1 MTTIETPVLIVGG
14 GPAGLTTAA
23 ALARYGISHLLVNKY
38 EGTAHTPRA
47 HIVNQRTVEIMRHLG
62 FEDDL
67 LAVATPQEMMR
78 NNLWVT
84 SLAGREVARLEAWGT
99 EAHRFAEYCAAS
111 PSPMANCAQ
120 TVFEPMLRNAAES
133 IGANLRFG
141 HEFLGFEEA
150 GDFQLSH
157 IRVRATGEEY
167 TVKSRHL
174 IGADGARS
182 KVLELAGLTVEG
194 RAAMS
199 HAVNIWFRADLA
211 KYLAH
216 RPGVL
221 IWNVAPGPLPSMRLG
236 TMICHKPFTEFVLVR
251 GYRPDQDGIAA
262 WSIDDVRPMIE
273 AAVGA
278 PIPDLELLG
287 VAGWQVNA
295 LVAPRYSSGNVH
307 CMGDAVHRHPP
318 TNGLGLNMSVADA
331 FNLAWKIAMVEK
343 GLAGPGLLDTYS
355 SERQQAGAAGVAR
368 AMTSAIEGS
377 RFDSGLGYSP
387 GQSEADGWAELA
399 KLDAPGPEGD
409 ARREA
414 LAEQVRIANN
424 QFNAHG
430 VELGY
435 CYDDG
440 ALVHDGST
448 YSENPRDPVL
458 HYHPTTRPG
467 ARLPH
472 ARIERDGVAMSTLDL
487 NDGFAFVLITGR
499 DGHTWSGAADAAAR
513 ALNVPIIVN
522 RVGDE
527 DGIRDPYGDWNRVRE
542 IADDGCVLV
551 RPDRHVAWRS
561 LTRRPDAT
569 AMLTQVIRTILSR

>member
-1 MTTIETPVLIVGG
+1 MLIVGG

-23 ALARYGISHLLVNKY
+23 ALARYGIDHLLVNKY

-199 HAVNIWFRADLA
+199 HAVNIWFRADLT

-251 GYRPDQDGIAA
+251 GYRPDQDDIAS
-262 WSIDDVRPMIE
+262 WSINDVRPMIE
-273 AAVGA
+273 AAVGDSV
-278 PIPDLELLG
+278 PDLELLG
-287 VAGWQVNA
+287 IAGWQVNA
-295 LVAPRYSSGNVH
+295 LVAPQYSSGRVH

-343 GLAGPGLLDTYS
+343 ELAGPGLLDTYS
-355 SERQQAGAAGVAR
+355 SERQPAGAAGVAR

-387 GQSEADGWAELA
+387 GQSEADGWAELD
-399 KLDAPGPEGD
+399 KLDASGPEGD
-409 ARREA
+409 ARRDA

-435 CYDDG
+435 CYDNG

-487 NDGFAFVLITGR
+487 NDGVAFVLITGR
-499 DGHTWSGAADAAAR
+499 NGAPWAAAAR
-513 ALNVPIIVN
+513 QVENSLGITISMCAF
-522 RVGDE
+522 
-527 DGIRDPYGDWNRVRE
+527 DGPDGFHDPYGEWAERRE
-542 IADDGCVLV
+542 VGDSGCVLI
-551 RPDRHVAWRS
+551 RPDRHIAWRS
-561 LTRRPDAT
+561 IMMPDDPAS
-569 AMLTQVIRTILSR
+569 ALESVVRSILDR

>member
-1 MTTIETPVLIVGG
+1 MLIVGG

-23 ALARYGISHLLVNKY
+23 ALARYGIDHVLVNKY

-199 HAVNIWFRADLA
+199 HAVNIWFRADLT

-251 GYRPDQDGIAA
+251 GYRPDQDDIAS
-262 WSIDDVRPMIE
+262 WSINDVRPMIE
-273 AAVGA
+273 AAVGDSV
-278 PIPDLELLG
+278 PDLELLG
-287 VAGWQVNA
+287 IAGWQVNA
-295 LVAPRYSSGNVH
+295 LVAPQYSSGRVH

-343 GLAGPGLLDTYS
+343 ELAGPGLLDTYS

-387 GQSEADGWAELA
+387 GQAEADGWAELA

-435 CYDDG
+435 CYDNG

-448 YSENPRDPVL
+448 YIENPRDPVL

-487 NDGFAFVLITGR
+487 NDGLAFVLITGR
-499 DGHTWSGAADAAAR
+499 NGSSWAAAAR
-513 ALNVPIIVN
+513 QV
-522 RVGDE
+522 E
-527 DGIRDPYGDWNRVRE
+527 DVLGITISLCAFDGPDGFHDPYGEWAERRE
-542 IADDGCVLV
+542 VGDSGCVLV
-551 RPDRHVAWRS
+551 RPDRHIAWRS
-561 LTRRPDAT
+561 ITMPADPASVLESVVRS
-569 AMLTQVIRTILSR
+569 ILDR

>member
-1 MTTIETPVLIVGG
+1 MLIVGG

-23 ALARYGISHLLVNKY
+23 ALARYGIGHLLVNKY

-62 FEDDL
+62 LEDEL
-67 LAVATPQEMMR
+67 LNVATPQEMMR

-99 EAHRFAEYCAAS
+99 EAHRFAEYTAAS
-111 PSPMANCAQ
+111 PSPMVNCAQ
-120 TVFEPMLRNAAES
+120 TVFEPMLRSAAAR
-133 IGANLRFG
+133 IGGNLCFG
-141 HEFLGFEEA
+141 HEFLGHEIE
-150 GDFQLSH
+150 GDFQISH

-167 TVKSRHL
+167 TVRSRHL

-199 HAVNIWFRADLA
+199 HAVNIWFRADLTR
-211 KYLAH
+211 YLSH

-221 IWNVAPGPLPSMRLG
+221 IWNVAPGPLPPMRLG
-236 TMICHKPFTEFVLVR
+236 TLICHKPFTEFVLVR
-251 GYRPDQDGIAA
+251 SYQPDEDDISS
-262 WSIDDVRPMIE
+262 WSIDRVRPMIE
-273 AAVGA
+273 AAVGDSV
-278 PIPDLELLG
+278 PDLELLG
-287 VAGWQVNA
+287 IAGWQVNA
-295 LVAPRYSSGNVH
+295 LVAPQYSSGRVH

-343 GLAGPGLLDTYS
+343 DLAGPGLLDTYS
-355 SERQQAGAAGVAR
+355 AERQPAGAAGVAR
-368 AMTSAIEGS
+368 AMASAIEGS
-377 RFDSGLGYSP
+377 RFDSGLGY
-387 GQSEADGWAELA
+387 QSDQTEAEGWAELA
-399 KLDAPGPEGD
+399 KLDEPGPEGD
-409 ARREA
+409 ARRAA

-430 VELGY
+430 IELGH
-435 CYDDG
+435 CYEDG
-440 ALVHDGST
+440 ALVHDGSR

-472 ARIERDGVAMSTLDL
+472 ARIERDGVALSTLDL
-487 NDGFAFVLITGR
+487 NEGLAFVLITGR
-499 DGHTWSGAADAAAR
+499 DGDSWIDAADSAAR
-513 ALNVPIIVN
+513 ELGVSIVTY
-522 RVGDE
+522 RIGADG
-527 DGIRDPYGDWNRVRE
+527 GIRDPYGDWSRVRE
-542 IADDGCVLV
+542 ISDDGCVLV

-561 LTRRPDAT
+561 LTGRPDST
-569 AMLTQVIRTILSR
+569 DSLTQAMKTILFR

>member
-1 MTTIETPVLIVGG
+1 MLIVGG

-23 ALARYGISHLLVNKY
+23 ALARYGIDHLLVNKY

-199 HAVNIWFRADLA
+199 HAVNIWFRADLT

-251 GYRPDQDGIAA
+251 GYRPDQDDIAS
-262 WSIDDVRPMIE
+262 WSINDVRPMIE
-273 AAVGA
+273 AAVGDSV
-278 PIPDLELLG
+278 PDLELLG
-287 VAGWQVNA
+287 IAGWQVNA
-295 LVAPRYSSGNVH
+295 LVAPQYSSGRVH

-343 GLAGPGLLDTYS
+343 ELAGPGLLDTYS
-355 SERQQAGAAGVAR
+355 SERQPAGAAGVAR

-387 GQSEADGWAELA
+387 GQSEADGWAELD
-399 KLDAPGPEGD
+399 KLDASGPEGD
-409 ARREA
+409 ARRDA

-435 CYDDG
+435 CYDNG

-472 ARIERDGVAMSTLDL
+472 ARIERDGVPISTLDL
-487 NDGFAFVLITGR
+487 NDGLAFVLITGR
-499 DGHTWSGAADAAAR
+499 NGAPWATAAR
-513 ALNVPIIVN
+513 QVETSLGITISLCAF
-522 RVGDE
+522 
-527 DGIRDPYGDWNRVRE
+527 DGPDGLHDPYGEWAERRE
-542 IADDGCVLV
+542 VGDSGCVLI
-551 RPDRHVAWRS
+551 RPDRHIAWRS
-561 LTRRPDAT
+561 IMMPDDPAS
-569 AMLTQVIRTILSR
+569 ALESVMRSILDR